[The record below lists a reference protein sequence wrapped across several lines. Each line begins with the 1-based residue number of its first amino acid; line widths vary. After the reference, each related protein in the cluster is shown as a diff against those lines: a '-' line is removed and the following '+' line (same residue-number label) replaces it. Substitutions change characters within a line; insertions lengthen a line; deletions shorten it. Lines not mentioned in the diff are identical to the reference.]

1 MSTTVVYGLLLQA
14 KGEIKKIKL
23 CDTKN
28 AKLTSDS
35 LQTIVKKKT
44 PLSEVGQYSFGEL
57 KLTLFGY
64 TAGKAGTENKHEL
77 PPPNDN
83 LLCFSD
89 ILLIAAKASASW
101 EHPVNFTPEQYEKFY
116 SKAFG
121 GFEDIGSEDSETDD
135 DDEDV
140 DKEDEEEEEEVVVT
154 SKKKKAAEE
163 DGVPE
168 DEEDKEEDTEEDDND
183 EEEDDVQD
191 DVQEDEDG
199 GVEEDEEGPRPKA
212 RASAKKKPAKPNT
225 TVIQN
230 TGRAKQQLL
239 MMRIG
244 FEEMEVATSIPKDV
258 CKERDIRMH
267 TLHQIDALL
276 GNHFK
281 EDEKERL
288 EKAILESAM
297 HDATTK
303 HVLKHFDNNLFQ
315 ICYTSS
321 ARRLLS
327 NLSETSYVGNKHL
340 LHKLMKGDLNIEHLS
355 KMSVMDYEPTLYTDL
370 RERQQ
375 LREQRQLEGNRSMA
389 SDMFECYRCNKRET
403 IFYELQTRS
412 ADEPMTKFITCVNC
426 GNHWRQ

>member
-1 MSTTVVYGLLLQA
+1 MSTTVIYGLLLQA
-14 KGEIKKIKL
+14 KGEVKKIKL
-23 CDTKN
+23 CDSKN
-28 AKLTSDS
+28 AKLTTDS
-35 LQTIVKKKT
+35 LQAIVKKKT
-44 PLSEVGQYSFGEL
+44 PLSEVGQYPFGDL

-64 TAGKAGTENKHEL
+64 TTGKAGTENKHEL
-77 PPPNDN
+77 PPPHDN

-89 ILLIAAKASASW
+89 ILLIASKSLSGW

-121 GFEDIGSEDSETDD
+121 GFEDIGSEDSESDE
-135 DDEDV
+135 DEDV

-168 DEEDKEEDTEEDDND
+168 DEEDKEEEDTEEDTEDGD
-183 EEEDDVQD
+183 EDEAQD
-191 DVQEDEDG
+191 DDDG
-199 GVEEDEEGPRPKA
+199 AVEEDEEEERRPKA

-239 MMRIG
+239 MMRVG
-244 FEEMEVATSIPKDV
+244 FEEMEEATPIPKDA
-258 CKERDIRMH
+258 CKERDVRMH
-267 TLHQIDALL
+267 TLQQISTLL

-281 EDEKERL
+281 EDEIVRL
-288 EKAILESAM
+288 EKTILETAM
-297 HDATTK
+297 NDATTK

-327 NLSETSYVGNKHL
+327 NLSENSYVGNKHL
-340 LHKLMKGDLNIEHLS
+340 LHKLKKGDLNIEHLS
-355 KMSVMDYEPTLYTDL
+355 KMSVMDYEPTLYTGL
-370 RERQQ
+370 RERQL

-403 IFYELQTRS
+403 VFYELQTRS